1 MKNKNTGLIILGVVI
16 AIVVIIVGI
25 FISNYNSLVDLQTD
39 IDKYAANIQADLQRR
54 SDLIPNLVNVVKG
67 YAAHEEQIYTDIA
80 DARSRLAGAATM
92 QEQAQANE
100 ELSSALSR
108 LLVVVENYPDLKA
121 NQNFI
126 GLQDQLEG
134 TENRIKI
141 ARTDYNNA
149 VKKYNN
155 KIRRFPSNIVANM
168 FGFEKA
174 EYFEVAEGADEVPQV
189 NFD

>member
-1 MKNKNTGLIILGVVI
+1 MKKKNTGLIVLGVVI
-16 AIVVIIVGI
+16 AVVVIIVGI
-25 FISNYNSLVDLQTD
+25 FVSNYNSLVDLETD
-39 IDKYAANIQADLQRR
+39 VEKYAGNINAELQRR
-54 SDLIPNLVNVVKG
+54 SDLIPNLVNTVKG
-67 YAAHEEQIYTDIA
+67 YAAHEEKIYTDIA
-80 DARSRLAGAATM
+80 NARSRLAGASTM
-92 QEQAQANE
+92 QEKAEAND

-134 TENRIKI
+134 TENRIKV
-141 ARTDYNNA
+141 ARTDYNDA

-155 KIRRFPSNIVANM
+155 KIRRFPSNIVAGM

-174 EYFEVAEGADEVPQV
+174 EYFEASESAKEVPQV
-189 NFD
+189 SFD